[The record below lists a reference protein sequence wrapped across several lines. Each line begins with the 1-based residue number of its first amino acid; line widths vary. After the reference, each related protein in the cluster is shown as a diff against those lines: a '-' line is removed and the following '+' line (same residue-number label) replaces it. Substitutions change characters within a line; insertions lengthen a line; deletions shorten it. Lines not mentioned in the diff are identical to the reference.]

1 MRRVPKAALVA
12 AIGAAALLAFA
23 VIARPWRERPQP
35 DPAETRTSGDGTSDM
50 AGMAGME
57 MGDEGSIRLS
67 ADQIRTFGVTFGTAE
82 MRPLEKTIR
91 AVGLVDFDE
100 TRMAYVA
107 PKFGGFVERLYVD
120 FTGQPVSK
128 GQPILEIYSPELV
141 SAQEELLLARRLE
154 EKVGQSRIEG
164 VAPGSADLL
173 ASAKR
178 RLRYWDISEAQIERL
193 LETGEVRK
201 TLTLHA
207 PVSGIVMEKDVLEGQ
222 AVMPGD
228 NLYMIADLSRIWVEA
243 ELFEA
248 DVALIEE
255 GMPAAIEVAAY
266 PGRMFEGRV
275 EYVYPTLQER
285 TRSMKARIALPNP
298 GGRLKPGM
306 YATVRLEKS
315 LGEALAVPRS
325 AALMTG
331 QKAVAF
337 VDMGGGRL
345 MPHEL
350 TLGMTADDYVEVLD
364 GLQPGQRVVTS
375 AQFLLDSESNLAEV
389 MRAMMAQM
397 NLSDME
403 QMDMEGMEGM
413 GGMDDMKG
421 MNGAADTSGM
431 KGMDEP
437 SPRPD
442 TTGMKMDMP
451 GMDGGS

>member
-1 MRRVPKAALVA
+1 MRRVPKAVLVA
-12 AIGAAALLAFA
+12 AIGAAVLLAFA
-23 VIARPWRERPQP
+23 VIARPWRQGPQP
-35 DPAETRTSGDGTSDM
+35 DPGQTRTSGDAMSDM
-50 AGMAGME
+50 ASME
-57 MGDEGSIRLS
+57 MGGEGEIRLT

-100 TRMAYVA
+100 TRMAYVS
-107 PKFGGFVERLYVD
+107 PKFSGYVERLYVD

-128 GQPILEIYSPELV
+128 GRPLLEIYSPELV

-173 ASAKR
+173 ASAMR

-207 PVSGIVMEKDVLEGQ
+207 PVSGIVMEKDVFEGQ
-222 AVMPGD
+222 AVSAGD
-228 NLYMIADLSRIWVEA
+228 NLYMIADLSEIWVEA

-248 DVALIEE
+248 DVALVEE
-255 GMPAAIEVAAY
+255 GMPAEIEVAAF
-266 PGRMFEGRV
+266 PGRTFEGRV

-306 YATVRLEKS
+306 YATVRLERS
-315 LGEALAVPRS
+315 LGEVLAVPRS
-325 AALMTG
+325 AVLMTG
-331 QKAVAF
+331 RKPVAF

-350 TLGMTADDYVEVLD
+350 MLGMAADDYVEVRD

-397 NLSDME
+397 NLSDMDE
-403 QMDMEGMEGM
+403 MDMESMEGM
-413 GGMDDMKG
+413 
-421 MNGAADTSGM
+421 
-431 KGMDEP
+431 DER
-437 SPRPD
+437 SPRSD
-442 TTGMKMDMP
+442 TTGMEMDMP
-451 GMDGGS
+451 GMDEGS